1 MTPLLSFSRVS
12 KRYPDG
18 SRDIVVLDRVSFEVE
33 AGARVGVYGARREG
47 KSTLLRI
54 AAGIELPDDG
64 AVRFDGRDL
73 GQMSMVERAKLLRG
87 KIAFMAAG
95 NWRPNPGDSV
105 VEHLATSLGSGS
117 LPVREAKR
125 RALQALDQVGVGAGC
140 AEEFA
145 GSLGLVDRTRVM
157 LARALVWK
165 PRLLIVDE
173 PALMPSLGDRDQ
185 FYALLR
191 SIAYEQEMAL
201 LLASEEMAA
210 LQGVRPLMW
219 ISDGE
224 LNSTEERGTVVQL
237 SRQSVGGTEHSTRS
251 RQRQARE

>member
-33 AGARVGVYGARREG
+33 AGACVGVYGARREG

-54 AAGIELPDDG
+54 AAGLELPDEG
-64 AVRFDGRDL
+64 AVHFDGCDL
-73 GQMSMVERAKLLRG
+73 GQMSMVERPKLLRG

-95 NWRPNPGDSV
+95 NWRPNSGDSV
-105 VEHLATSLGSGS
+105 VEHLATSLGSGGLS
-117 LPVREAKR
+117 VRESKR
-125 RALQALDQVGVGAGC
+125 RALRALDRVGVGAGC
-140 AEEFA
+140 AEELA

-157 LARALVWK
+157 FARALVWE

-191 SIAYEQEMAL
+191 SVACEQKMAL

-219 ISDGE
+219 LSDGE
-224 LNSTEERGTVVQL
+224 LSSTVERGTVVQL
-237 SRQSVGGTEHSTRS
+237 PRQSAGGAGRS
-251 RQRQARE
+251 EQ